1 MQGTIPRAISDIWL
15 RRCVQVLECE
25 QPTLKEN
32 LRRKYKGDKTVHN
45 HVCLRML
52 MFFINRQ
59 MY

>member
-1 MQGTIPRAISDIWL
+1 MQGTIPWAISDIWL

-52 MFFINRQ
+52 MFFL
-59 MY
+59 